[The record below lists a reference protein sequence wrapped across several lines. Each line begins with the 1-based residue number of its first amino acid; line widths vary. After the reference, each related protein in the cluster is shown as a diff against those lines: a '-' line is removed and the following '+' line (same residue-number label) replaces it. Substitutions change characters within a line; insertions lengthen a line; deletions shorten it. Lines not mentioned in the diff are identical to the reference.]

1 MSKKRMSSL
10 LVGTAVAVL
19 AAVPGTSSAATAGSS
34 AALTNFHGTVS
45 SVSTAEKTFK
55 IKRANGTSL
64 TFSVTA
70 STVFERVGG
79 GLSALRRGKAIE
91 VKAKRVGG
99 RWVARQVEP
108 GGTSG
113 DDHGGHGND
122 DPPGDDH
129 GSDG

>member
-10 LVGTAVAVL
+10 FVGAAIAVL
-19 AAVPGTSSAATAGSS
+19 AVVPGTSSAATVTA
-34 AALTNFHGTVS
+34 TNFHGTVS
-45 SVSTAEKTFK
+45 SVSAAQKTFK

-64 TFSVTA
+64 TFTVTS
-70 STVFERVGG
+70 STVFERVDG
-79 GLSALRRGKAIE
+79 GLSGLRRGRAVE
-91 VKAKRVGG
+91 VKAKRVDG
-99 RWVARQVEP
+99 RWVARKVEP
-108 GGTSG
+108 GGAAG

>member
-10 LVGTAVAVL
+10 FVGAAVAVL
-19 AAVPGTSSAATAGSS
+19 AVVPGPSSAAT
-34 AALTNFHGTVS
+34 ALTNFHGTVS
-45 SVSTAEKTFK
+45 TVSAAQKTFK
-55 IKRANGTSL
+55 IKRANGASL
-64 TFSVTA
+64 TFTVTS

-79 GLSALRRGKAIE
+79 GLAALRRGKAVE
-91 VKAKRVGG
+91 VKAKRVDG
-99 RWVARQVEP
+99 RWVARKVEP
-108 GGTSG
+108 GGAAG